1 MSLSAG
7 LRPKHNIARFQCLS
21 CQSEPISFVSKSRGS
36 FVKSSLYAVFAMS
49 AISGAN
55 TSTFLV
61 LLMELSAFLWCAFAW
76 WEVIPWAS
84 IGPPLV
90 LPLDILCCSPQL
102 QNLPILFLIYW
113 CSLIDHLP
121 SSLSWSSSRWC
132 SPGGRGGTPLN
143 FNSVNVI
150 ALCPFLLLGDGDDV
164 DAEDDEAVAGCCR
177 FWWWC
182 LWCL

>member
-1 MSLSAG
+1 MSKLSIRANFLCFKKSWKFCEVVSLHCTCNVSNVRG
-7 LRPKHNIARFQCLS
+7 KHVN
-21 CQSEPISFVSKSRGS
+21 
-36 FVKSSLYAVFAMS
+36 
-49 AISGAN
+49 ISGPVDGIECFFMV
-55 TSTFLV
+55 FLCMV
-61 LLMELSAFLWCAFAW
+61 RGDTLGVQLVPLWFFLWT
-76 WEVIPWAS
+76 S
-84 IGPPLV
+84 
-90 LPLDILCCSPQL
+90 
-102 QNLPILFLIYW
+102 IYW

-132 SPGGRGGTPLN
+132 SPGGRGDTPLN